1 VLNCAI
7 RYEPDRSEADEGCNA
22 CQSLPSPQLLSDAV
36 DICDA
41 VIAEDRLR

>member
-1 VLNCAI
+1 MRAAT
-7 RYEPDRSEADEGCNA
+7 RAK
-22 CQSLPSPQLLSDAV
+22 SLPSPQLLSDAV